1 MPNLQDFQMASSAK
15 WKRIQSWGRVP
26 LLWILV
32 TPILTLP
39 LSALLLFTLGGEH
52 RAEALDLPAGELC
65 RFEGHIAQTC
75 FFYFEVWRTWLLL
88 ALPGL
93 FNLVVIFWLFHSNG
107 YVRVAAGI
115 ALTLGLV
122 RSLVVP
128 FAAIGISHFSLIT
141 DGGMYFQV
149 ELVATGISNDIS
161 SPSEERAIRQLLTAA
176 WIGGAVA
183 WAATIVVWQ
192 LYEPLMARYWRN
204 LHPPGGPRAEA
215 LARWHGF
222 FGQR

>member
-1 MPNLQDFQMASSAK
+1 MPRFQDSKIASIVK
-15 WKRIQSWGRVP
+15 WRHIQSWGRAP

-32 TPILTLP
+32 TPIFTLP

-52 RAEALDLPAGELC
+52 QAEALEFPAGELC

-93 FNLVVIFWLFHSNG
+93 FNLLVVFWVLHRNG

-115 ALTLGLV
+115 ALVLGLV

-128 FAAIGISHFSLIT
+128 LAAISISHFSLFT

-149 ELVATGISNDIS
+149 ELVATGISKDIS
-161 SPSEERAIRQLLTAA
+161 SPSEERALRQLLTAA
-176 WIGGAVA
+176 WIGGGVA
-183 WAATIVVWQ
+183 WAATVIVWQ
-192 LYEPLMARYWRN
+192 LYEPLMARYWRK
-204 LHPPGGPRAEA
+204 LDPPGGPRAEA
-215 LARWHGF
+215 LARWYGS